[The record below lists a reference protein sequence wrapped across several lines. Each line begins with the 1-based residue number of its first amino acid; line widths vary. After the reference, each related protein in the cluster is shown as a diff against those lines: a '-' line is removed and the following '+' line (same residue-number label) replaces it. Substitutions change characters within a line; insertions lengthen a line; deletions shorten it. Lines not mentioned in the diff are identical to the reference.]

1 MSLDMLFA
9 SPVYTADIGADI
21 VPKDVVDKLRS
32 KDLSNPWH
40 DTVKTTFKYDKSC
53 NLIEEF
59 GLVSFEK
66 KLVDELANYLIAV
79 GISGSIDLRITE
91 AWANFYERGD
101 YQHFHYHP
109 GADVCAV
116 YYVEA
121 DEDTGDLLFESPS
134 IIHEQFSLFD
144 KTRKLNTA
152 PIVKYQPKTGKL
164 VIFPGYLKHAVVENK
179 TDKTRIS
186 IAVNFSVA

>member
-40 DTVKTTFKYDKSC
+40 DTSKTTFKYDKSC

-79 GISGSIDLRITE
+79 GISGSIDLCLHNVLSDMT
-91 AWANFYERGD
+91 
-101 YQHFHYHP
+101 
-109 GADVCAV
+109 
-116 YYVEA
+116 
-121 DEDTGDLLFESPS
+121 
-134 IIHEQFSLFD
+134 
-144 KTRKLNTA
+144 
-152 PIVKYQPKTGKL
+152 
-164 VIFPGYLKHAVVENK
+164 
-179 TDKTRIS
+179 
-186 IAVNFSVA
+186 